1 MTCMSMNAPLI
12 TVSQE
17 EHLLDALL
25 RMSRHHVHRLIVLDE
40 SGRLAGIISNSDI
53 NRIQEQSPHLLVRE
67 IEEAVTIDELRILH
81 LRVQDLVGR
90 LLETGV
96 AIQQLIR
103 LIAHLN
109 DQVLLRLI
117 QILRA
122 ARYADMNNC
131 FALVMLG
138 SQGRGEQ
145 TLTTD
150 QDTAVIYADDLPAD
164 EVQRLAEFCCE
175 VIDAFVAIGIPCCP
189 GDTMASNEFWRRSSA
204 GWHLEVDRW
213 FSSITLENIIN
224 VAMFCDMRTLY
235 GDPALERGVKQHIE
249 TRIGRNDLF
258 LMKMAAN
265 VHRIP
270 IPLSWTGRIKTEQE
284 GERQGQLDI
293 KRGGIFTITEGIKV
307 LALES
312 KILDGG
318 TLERIAR
325 LVEAG
330 VLSTV
335 KAENLRDAFGQ
346 LIALRLRFQVKSLRE
361 GKPPCNHIIPG
372 LLNRMEKGLLR
383 LALEEVLSFQELL
396 NQRYQ
401 LWLMI

>member
-1 MTCMSMNAPLI
+1 MADMNFLFLPVGQYCIRDVLTCSPDDRIVDAARRMRERNISSLVICEMGIPTGIVTDSDLRNKLVAQEMDPHDVRVRSVMNAPLI

-25 RMSRHHVHRLIVLDE
+25 RMSRHHIHRLIVLDQ

-81 LRVQDLVGR
+81 LRVQDLVGH

-117 QILRA
+117 QIIRA
-122 ARYADMNNC
+122 ARYADMSDC
-131 FALVMLG
+131 FTLVVLG

-150 QDTAVIYADDLPAD
+150 QDTAMIYADDLPAD

-204 GWHLEVDRW
+204 EWHLEVDRW

-249 TRIGRNDLF
+249 THIGRNDLF

-265 VHRIP
+265 IHRIP
-270 IPLSWTGRIKTEQE
+270 IPLSWTGRIKREME

-293 KRGGIFTITEGIKV
+293 NLGGIFTITEGI
-307 LALES
+307 
-312 KILDGG
+312 
-318 TLERIAR
+318 
-325 LVEAG
+325 
-330 VLSTV
+330 
-335 KAENLRDAFGQ
+335 
-346 LIALRLRFQVKSLRE
+346 
-361 GKPPCNHIIPG
+361 
-372 LLNRMEKGLLR
+372 
-383 LALEEVLSFQELL
+383 
-396 NQRYQ
+396 
-401 LWLMI
+401 